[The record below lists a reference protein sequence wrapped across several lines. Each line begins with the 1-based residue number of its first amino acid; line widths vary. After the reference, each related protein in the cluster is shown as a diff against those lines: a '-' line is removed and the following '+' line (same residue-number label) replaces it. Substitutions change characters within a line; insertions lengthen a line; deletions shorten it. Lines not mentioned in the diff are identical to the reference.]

1 MMEWNF
7 KLWAR
12 INLFSFTLL
21 LSVFFMTTERT
32 SVSFMSFL
40 EMAPVGANWIIPILI
55 WLFPPE
61 NCFPWTWSS
70 VLHHRSKLS
79 YSSPSVSSLP
89 VLTLTERPH
98 GPAIPLWEIL
108 LNLWKR
114 HLHSDVNKPLVI
126 MARNKTSQCAPT
138 DGWVKVMRWEPRNI
152 YTMKILYIF

>member
-21 LSVFFMTTERT
+21 LSVFFMTTTERT

-61 NCFPWTWSS
+61 NCFPWIWPS
-70 VLHHRSKLS
+70 VLHRSSKLS
-79 YSSPSVSSLP
+79 YSSPSVLP

-114 HLHSDVNKPLVI
+114 HLHSGVNIPLVI
-126 MARNKTSQCAPT
+126 MARNETFQCAPT
-138 DGWVKVMRWEPRNI
+138 DGWVKVTRWAN
-152 YTMKILYIF
+152 TMKILYIF